1 MWPVAIIGGGGIAGV
16 TKLMSA
22 VVRAKAGL
30 ATGGFANPVVSTGE
44 TAGAVVTAIAAIVI
58 PVLCLI
64 GLAVLLFWIGR
75 RAHRIGL
82 RKAA

>member
-1 MWPVAIIGGGGIAGV
+1 
-16 TKLMSA
+16 MSA

-58 PVLCLI
+58 PVLCLL
-64 GLAVLLFWIGR
+64 GLALLLFSIGR
-75 RAHRIGL
+75 RARRIGL